1 MSCIGPLAGLI
12 FRSKRPPC
20 PTNTA
25 FKSTAH
31 DNDYTYIDLQSVVTH
46 RGQEFL
52 EVASMGNESSMV
64 YIQQQ
69 IDDILRKFRKSCRR
83 RRRCRTVTFKW
94 YDQRYDL
101 PCPEL
106 LKVHAI
112 IARIFHASGAAG
124 QADKALH
131 DLGEQCVLAKDDNT
145 DISLTLAVIT
155 LGVPG
160 SRAGNV

>member
-1 MSCIGPLAGLI
+1 
-12 FRSKRPPC
+12 
-20 PTNTA
+20 
-25 FKSTAH
+25 
-31 DNDYTYIDLQSVVTH
+31 
-46 RGQEFL
+46 
-52 EVASMGNESSMV
+52 MGNESSMV

-94 YDQRYDL
+94 
-101 PCPEL
+101 
-106 LKVHAI
+106 VHAV